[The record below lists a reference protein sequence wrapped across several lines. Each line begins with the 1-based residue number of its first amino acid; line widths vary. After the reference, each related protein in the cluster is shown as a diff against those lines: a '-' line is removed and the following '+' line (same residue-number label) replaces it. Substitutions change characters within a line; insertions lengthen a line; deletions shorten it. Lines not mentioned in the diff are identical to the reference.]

1 MRRARTVLLL
11 LAVSGSLVAVA
22 TPASACVGEPCDV
35 VNAVCELTQ
44 GRPCVR

>member
-1 MRRARTVLLL
+1 MRRTAVLLA
-11 LAVSGSLVAVA
+11 LAVTGSLFLAA

-35 VNAVCELTQ
+35 VNAVCEITK

>member
-1 MRRARTVLLL
+1 MRRTAVLLVL
-11 LAVSGSLVAVA
+11 VAAGSLFAVA

-35 VNAVCELTQ
+35 VNAVCEITK

>member
-1 MRRARTVLLL
+1 MRRTAAVLV
-11 LAVSGSLVAVA
+11 LAAAGSLFAAV

-35 VNAVCELTQ
+35 VNAVCQITK